1 MDVVCRRACNSSHSG
16 TNFEEEVV
24 DRSVHESEQCCG
36 VSVCSLASV
45 LAVTA
50 SLSQVNAICEV
61 VLSDSACDIVKPQTL
76 VFLTRKRNV
85 SEALECE
92 HRLNLERLE
101 GALVNAAFATRRR
114 ATRPTPQQS
123 GVPPPPVGALM

>member
-1 MDVVCRRACNSSHSG
+1 MAVVCRRACNASHSG
-16 TNFEEEVV
+16 TNLEAEVV

-36 VSVCSLASV
+36 VSLCVFAPV
-45 LAVTA
+45 LIVID
-50 SLSQVNAICEV
+50 SLSQVNAICEE

-92 HRLNLERLE
+92 TLMNLERLE
-101 GALVNAAFATRRR
+101 GALVNEAFATISEGYTAHTAAKWCTT
-114 ATRPTPQQS
+114 ATS
-123 GVPPPPVGALM
+123 